1 MQSQDEFNSLCL
13 IVCSIFRRD
22 AMQNIVFCVF
32 RCRDTMHRVF
42 TATNHHLV
50 YFFIRIFG
58 CGVAFAVLP
67 NLRYGGLFVVWIWN
81 LRFEGRVVWLD
92 CLKNLIFVS

>member
-22 AMQNIVFCVF
+22 E
-32 RCRDTMHRVF
+32 MHRVS
-42 TATNHHLV
+42 TSEIIIS
-50 YFFIRIFG
+50 FIFSYVFSCR
-58 CGVAFAVLP
+58 GVAFVSHP
-67 NLRYGGLFVVWIWN
+67 KLRYGSLFVVWIWN